1 MTSLENNTESKILVV
16 GGGRMGAAI
25 INGWLTKGIAP
36 ESIFLIDQNQSI
48 LDSYKEQGVNTF
60 INVESVPINV
70 SFSVFLLALKPQ
82 VILKSI
88 NEFNRLINQNSCLI
102 SVAAGITVTTLRL
115 LMPNAQHVVRVM
127 PNTPAMIGKGVLVGY
142 AEDQESAF
150 IDLVEELFNSLGKF
164 YWVTNEDHMHSVTA
178 ISGSGP
184 AYAFYFAQCFIESAK
199 KLGLPEPLAQSLA
212 LETIIGSSALLDQSD
227 EDVVKLRENVTSPN
241 GTTQA
246 GLEALM
252 SNNIFMNQLLACCE
266 AAKERSIQLS

>member
-1 MTSLENNTESKILVV
+1 MTSLENNVENKILVV

-25 INGWLTKGIAP
+25 INGWLAKGIAP
-36 ESIFLIDQNQSI
+36 ESIFLIDQNQSV

-60 INVESVPINV
+60 INVENVPISE

-82 VILKSI
+82 IILKSI
-88 NEFNRLINQNSCLI
+88 NEFNRLINLNSCLI
-102 SVAAGITVTTLRL
+102 SVAAGITVSTLRS

-142 AEDQESAF
+142 IEEQKSAF
-150 IDLVEELFNSLGKF
+150 IDLIEGLFSSLGKF
-164 YWVTNEDHMHSVTA
+164 YWVTNEEHMHSVTA

-184 AYAFYFAQCFIESAK
+184 AYAFYFTQCFIESAK
-199 KLGLPEPLAQSLA
+199 KLGLPEPLAQHLA

-227 EDVVKLRENVTSPN
+227 EDVMQLRENVTSPN

-246 GLEALM
+246 GLETLM
-252 SNNIFMNQLLACCE
+252 SDNIFMNQLLACCE